1 MEALLMKKLSSYCV
15 VKPLVHA
22 INPILD
28 LIRDSTTLHAK
39 LMYFSLEMVTTE
51 ILPLLA

>member
-15 VKPLVHA
+15 VIPLVHA